1 MPITPAPQI
10 AVIGAGPGGL
20 TCARVLQRHGIDVT
34 VHDRDASP
42 DARNQ
47 GGTLDLHA
55 DSGQI
60 ALEEAGLLDEFHA
73 LARPE
78 GQAQRVLTRHGEV
91 LVDYRPTGAEDAAPE
106 IDRGQLRTLLAQSLT
121 PGTIQWGHTLT
132 SVAPGP
138 AGTHRLTFENG
149 VTRDVDLVIGADG
162 AWSRVRPLVSAAT
175 PVHTGVTFVEA
186 HFDAVDTAHPAVAE
200 LVGDGQVFATGD
212 HKGLIAQRNSNQ
224 HVRAYIAVRDEAD
237 PSRAAGVDPEDTEA
251 VRAALLRAFAG
262 WDERLLVLITDNDG
276 PYVNRPLFV
285 LPAPHTWP
293 HTPGV
298 TLLGDA
304 AHLMTPSAATAP
316 TSPCSTAANSRW
328 PSPAMTASTR
338 LSPPTSGPCWRVLPR
353 PVTAQRHW
361 SASSGRGT
369 ATAPTSPTSPRKR
382 RATGRAPPPIAP
394 GDRPRLRRR
403 CPDAASWR
411 GSPGGRSGAPR
422 GARRY
427 RG

>member
-1 MPITPAPQI
+1 MPTTPAPQI

-34 VHDRDASP
+34 VYDRDASP

-60 ALEEAGLLDEFHA
+60 ALEEAGLLDDFHA

-91 LVDYRPTGAEDAAPE
+91 LVDYRPVGAEDAAPE

-132 SVAPGP
+132 SAAPGP

-304 AHLMTPSAATAP
+304 AHLMTPFGGNG
-316 TSPCSTAANSRW
+316 ANF
-328 PSPAMTASTR
+328 AMLDGCELALAVARHDTLDEA
-338 LSPPTSGPCWRVLPR
+338 
-353 PVTAQRHW
+353 VTAYERTML
-361 SASSGRGT
+361 A
-369 ATAPTSPTSPRKR
+369 
-382 RATGRAPPPIAP
+382 RAAAAGDGAAVLERVFGP
-394 GDRPRLRRR
+394 GDRDRTDF
-403 CPDAASWR
+403 PDFAQETE
-411 GSPGGRSGAPR
+411 
-422 GARRY
+422 RY
-427 RG
+427 RQGAAAYRTRRPATPQAPLS

>member
-1 MPITPAPQI
+1 MRTTRTPAPRI
-10 AVIGAGPGGL
+10 AVVGAGPGGL

-34 VHDRDASP
+34 VYDRDASA

-60 ALEEAGLLDEFHA
+60 ALREAGLLDEFHA

-78 GQAQRVLTRHGEV
+78 GQAQRMLTRHGEV
-91 LVDYRPTGAEDAAPE
+91 LVDYRPTSDEDAAPE
-106 IDRGQLRTLLAQSLT
+106 IDRGQLRTLLADSLA

-132 SVAPGP
+132 SATPGP
-138 AGTHRLTFENG
+138 AGTHRLTFDHG

-162 AWSRVRPLVSAAT
+162 AWSRVRPLVSDAT
-175 PVHTGVTFVEA
+175 PVYTGVTFLEA
-186 HFDAVDTAHPAVAE
+186 RYDEVDTAHPAVAE
-200 LVGDGQVFATGD
+200 LVGDGNVFATGD
-212 HKGLIAQRNSNQ
+212 HKGLIGQRNSNQ
-224 HVRAYIAVRDEAD
+224 HVRAYIALRAD
-237 PSRAAGVDPEDTEA
+237 ADWYRAADIDLDDTDA

-304 AHLMTPSAATAP
+304 AHLMAPLGGYGANYAMLDGCELALALVRHDTHDEAVTVYERTMMSRAAAVGDG
-316 TSPCSTAANSRW
+316 AEAL
-328 PSPAMTASTR
+328 A
-338 LSPPTSGPCWRVLPR
+338 GVF
-353 PVTAQRHW
+353 
-361 SASSGRGT
+361 G
-369 ATAPTSPTSPRKR
+369 
-382 RATGRAPPPIAP
+382 P
-394 GDRPRLRRR
+394 GDRDRSDV
-403 CPDAASWR
+403 PDFAEAKE
-411 GSPGGRSGAPR
+411 
-422 GARRY
+422 RY
-427 RG
+427 RQGAAAYRGR

>member
-1 MPITPAPQI
+1 MSITPAPRI

-20 TCARVLQRHGIDVT
+20 TCARVLQRHGIGVT
-34 VHDRDASP
+34 VYDRDASA
-42 DARNQ
+42 DARDQ

-60 ALEEAGLLDEFHA
+60 ALQAAGLLDDFHA

-78 GQAQRVLTRHGEV
+78 GQAMRMLSRHGEV
-91 LVDYRPTGAEDAAPE
+91 LVDYRPTDEEDAAPE
-106 IDRGQLRTLLAQSLT
+106 IDRGRLRTLLADSLT
-121 PGTIQWGHTLT
+121 PGTVRWGHTLT
-132 SVAPGP
+132 SVTPHP
-138 AGTHRLTFENG
+138 AGTHRLTFDNG

-175 PVHTGVTFVEA
+175 PVHTGVTFLEA
-186 HFDAVDTAHPAVAE
+186 RFDKVDTEHPAVAE

-212 HKGLIAQRNSNQ
+212 HKGLIAQCNSDQ
-224 HVRAYIAVRDEAD
+224 HVRAYIALRDDED
-237 PSRAAGVDPEDTEA
+237 GYRAAGIGLDDTEA

-304 AHLMTPSAATAP
+304 AHLMTPLGGNGANFALLDGCELALALARHDTLDEAVTAYER
-316 TSPCSTAANSRW
+316 T
-328 PSPAMTASTR
+328 M
-338 LSPPTSGPCWRVLPR
+338 LPR
-353 PVTAQRHW
+353 AAAAGDGAAALKHLL
-361 SASSGRGT
+361 G
-369 ATAPTSPTSPRKR
+369 
-382 RATGRAPPPIAP
+382 P
-394 GDRPRLRRR
+394 GDRGRADVPDFAQEKERYRQ
-403 CPDAASWR
+403 DAAAY
-411 GSPGGRSGAPR
+411 RSR
-422 GARRY
+422 
-427 RG
+427 

>member
-1 MPITPAPQI
+1 MPTTPAPRI

-20 TCARVLQRHGIDVT
+20 TCARVLQRHGIGVT
-34 VHDRDASP
+34 VYDRDASA
-42 DARNQ
+42 DARDQ

-60 ALEEAGLLDEFHA
+60 ALQEAGLLDDFHA

-78 GQAQRVLTRHGEV
+78 GQAMRMLTRHGEV
-91 LVDYRPTGAEDAAPE
+91 LVDYRPTGEEDAAPE
-106 IDRGQLRTLLAQSLT
+106 IDRGRLRTLLVNSLT
-121 PGTIQWGHTLT
+121 PGTVRWGHTLT
-132 SVAPGP
+132 SVTPRP
-138 AGTHRLTFENG
+138 AGTHRLTFDNG

-175 PVHTGVTFVEA
+175 PVHTGVTFLEA
-186 HFDAVDTAHPAVAE
+186 RFDEVDTEHPAVAE

-224 HVRAYIAVRDEAD
+224 HVRVYIALRDDED
-237 PSRAAGVDPEDTEA
+237 RYRAAGIDLDDTEA

-262 WDERLLVLITDNDG
+262 WDERLLVLITDSDG

-304 AHLMTPSAATAP
+304 AHLMTPLGGNG
-316 TSPCSTAANSRW
+316 ANFALLDGCELALALARHDTLDE
-328 PSPAMTASTR
+328 AVTVYERTM
-338 LSPPTSGPCWRVLPR
+338 LPR
-353 PVTAQRHW
+353 AAAAGDGAAALKHLF
-361 SASSGRGT
+361 G
-369 ATAPTSPTSPRKR
+369 
-382 RATGRAPPPIAP
+382 P
-394 GDRPRLRRR
+394 GDRGRADV
-403 CPDAASWR
+403 PDFAEEKEQYRQGAAAY
-411 GSPGGRSGAPR
+411 RSR
-422 GARRY
+422 
-427 RG
+427 

>member
-1 MPITPAPQI
+1 MPTTPAPQI

-20 TCARVLQRHGIDVT
+20 TCARVLQRHGIGVT
-34 VHDRDASP
+34 VYDRDASA

-60 ALEEAGLLDEFHA
+60 ALQEAGLLDDFHA

-78 GQAQRVLTRHGEV
+78 GQAMRMLTRHGEV
-91 LVDYRPTGAEDAAPE
+91 LVDYRPTDEEDAAPE
-106 IDRGQLRTLLAQSLT
+106 IDRGQLRTLLANSLT
-121 PGTIQWGHTLT
+121 PGTVRWGHTLT
-132 SVAPGP
+132 SATPGP
-138 AGTHRLTFENG
+138 AGTHRLTFDNG

-175 PVHTGVTFVEA
+175 PVHTGITFLEA
-186 HFDAVDTAHPAVAE
+186 RFEKVDTEHPAVAE
-200 LVGDGQVFATGD
+200 LVGHGQVFATGD
-212 HKGLIAQRNSNQ
+212 HKGLIGQRNSNQ
-224 HVRAYIAVRDEAD
+224 HVRAYIALRDDAEGR
-237 PSRAAGVDPEDTEA
+237 SAAGIDLDDTEA

-304 AHLMTPSAATAP
+304 AHLMTPVGGNG
-316 TSPCSTAANSRW
+316 ANF
-328 PSPAMTASTR
+328 AMLDGCELALALARHDS
-338 LSPPTSGPCWRVLPR
+338 LDEA
-353 PVTAQRHW
+353 VTAYERTML
-361 SASSGRGT
+361 S
-369 ATAPTSPTSPRKR
+369 
-382 RATGRAPPPIAP
+382 RAAAAGDGAAALERLFGP
-394 GDRPRLRRR
+394 GDRSRADV
-403 CPDAASWR
+403 PDFAKDKEQYRQGAAAY
-411 GSPGGRSGAPR
+411 RSR
-422 GARRY
+422 
-427 RG
+427 

>member
-1 MPITPAPQI
+1 MPTTPAPQI

-34 VHDRDASP
+34 VYDRDASP

-60 ALEEAGLLDEFHA
+60 ALEEAGLLDDFHA

-91 LVDYRPTGAEDAAPE
+91 LVDYRPVGAEDAAPE

-132 SVAPGP
+132 SAAPGP

-304 AHLMTPSAATAP
+304 AHLMTPFGGNG
-316 TSPCSTAANSRW
+316 ANF
-328 PSPAMTASTR
+328 AMLDGCELALAVARHDTLDEA
-338 LSPPTSGPCWRVLPR
+338 
-353 PVTAQRHW
+353 VTAYERTML
-361 SASSGRGT
+361 A
-369 ATAPTSPTSPRKR
+369 
-382 RATGRAPPPIAP
+382 RAAAAGDGAAALERVFGP
-394 GDRPRLRRR
+394 GDRDRTDF
-403 CPDAASWR
+403 PDFAQETE
-411 GSPGGRSGAPR
+411 
-422 GARRY
+422 RY
-427 RG
+427 RQGAAAYRTRRPATPQAPLS